1 MPEVSTGSWLLFLSI
16 VGSMW
21 AIAIAAFWRASGRS
35 LRKAG
40 MWTATLSAW
49 LVLTHL
55 IASSGFLSD
64 FSTLP
69 PRFVLFLAFCFATTS
84 VLAISRFGD
93 AVLESVSP
101 VWLVGFQAFRIPV
114 EWFLDRA
121 FHEGLIPV
129 QMTFEGLNFD
139 ILSGIAAV
147 LVALVC
153 ARARVFPRGLVLTW
167 CVVGV
172 GLLTTIVFIAATST
186 PSPIRLFFNPPANT
200 LVTTAPYFWLPAF
213 LVQAA
218 WFGHLLV
225 FRLCLRTKS

>member
-21 AIAIAAFWRASGRS
+21 AVAVAAFWRASGRS
-35 LRKAG
+35 LRHAG

-64 FSTLP
+64 FSTFP
-69 PRFVLFLAFCFATTS
+69 PRFVLFLTFCFGTTS
-84 VLAISRFGD
+84 VLAFSRFGD
-93 AVLESVSP
+93 GILESVSP

-114 EWFLDRA
+114 EWFLDRV

-129 QMTFEGLNFD
+129 QMTFEGWNFD

-153 ARARVFPRGLVLTW
+153 ARAPVFPRGLVLTW

-200 LVTTAPYFWLPAF
+200 LVATAPYFWLPAF

-225 FRLCLRTKS
+225 FRLCLRTES